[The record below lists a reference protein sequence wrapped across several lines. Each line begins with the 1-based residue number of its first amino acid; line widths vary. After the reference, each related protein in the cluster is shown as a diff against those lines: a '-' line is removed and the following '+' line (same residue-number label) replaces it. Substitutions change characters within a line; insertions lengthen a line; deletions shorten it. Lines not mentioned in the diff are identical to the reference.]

1 MAMEKMLTVP
11 VVEEALE
18 MLDLIALKHGLSRAE
33 VVRQFISAGMMANP
47 IGAEERQRLLK
58 MKTKRG
64 RGLVIPLAPVAS
76 ATPAETGAADENM
89 EKMGIERRLLRSAP
103 RQLARAA

>member
-1 MAMEKMLTVP
+1 MEKMLTVP
-11 VVEEALE
+11 VIEEALE

-47 IGAEERQRLLK
+47 ISAEERQRLLA
-58 MKTKRG
+58 MKRRKG

-76 ATPAETGAADENM
+76 ATPAADVTGAADENM
-89 EKMGIERRLLRSAP
+89 EKMGIEP
-103 RQLARAA
+103 RVLVTRGVPLKLAA